1 MTTHERIMQEL
12 YASSMERTIKR
23 LWITILLLIVFLVGT
38 NVAWIIYESQY
49 EETTQTVT
57 QELDGDNA
65 SNNFVGGDYGKS
77 EADSNN
83 KN

>member
-38 NVAWIIYESQY
+38 NVAWIIYEAQFEDVTEVKQEVDTGNGSA
-49 EETTQTVT
+49 TVSGT
-57 QELDGDNA
+57 GNI
-65 SNNFVGGDYGKS
+65 YGESKT
-77 EADSNN
+77 DSN
-83 KN
+83 